1 MASIFSKTLRQCSYK
16 GVPFQAATV
25 TKTIQR
31 RQVLHEYPQRDVPY
45 LEDLGKGATLYK
57 VTAFL
62 VGDNCV
68 AQAKRLEK
76 ALLTV
81 GAGTFVHPWDGSLT
95 VSVYQAS
102 NISYSNSELR
112 YCSLDITFVEAG
124 ELGYPNKLADGLT
137 LARQLAD
144 KLGLSAVSNFVES
157 FKQTT
162 AYQLVQAAINGTL
175 LETLGIISDAEIAQI
190 LDFVDEV
197 TTFAEQAVGLLTDE
211 PRGFAEKLSSVL
223 GLARFASVETR
234 WSGIVNQISQLTT
247 SEELN
252 RRTNQFAQI
261 PAVVSNIE
269 TESLQDSAAVETLT
283 RQLLLANAIGASTL
297 IGTELDTA
305 DTVSAR
311 SAASDSASPASATN
325 AQTDSTT
332 TYGQDSNSVTTS
344 VDELLEV
351 RDHLIASI
359 DNELQNPLISDDL
372 FINLLQARSAVFSIL
387 TSKAEGLSRL
397 LSIETPQIEPSLVLA
412 YDYYDDASR
421 SDEIETRNRVIHGAF
436 CPSELRILSK

>member
-16 GVPFQAATV
+16 GVPFQAAAV

-31 RQVLHEYPQRDVPY
+31 RQVLHEYPQRDIPY

-62 VGDNCV
+62 VGDNCA

-76 ALLTV
+76 ALLSV
-81 GAGTFVHPWDGSLT
+81 GAGTFVHPWDGALT

-124 ELGYPNKLADGLT
+124 ELGYPNKLADGPT

-157 FKQTT
+157 FKQTA
-162 AYQLVQAAINGTL
+162 AYKLVQAAINGTL
-175 LETLGIISDAEIAQI
+175 LETLGIISDTEIAQI
-190 LDFVDEV
+190 LGFVDEV
-197 TTFAEQAVGLLTDE
+197 TTFAEQAIGLLTDE

-283 RQLLLANAIGASTL
+283 RQILLANAIGASTL
-297 IGTELDTA
+297 IGTSLDTR
-305 DTVSAR
+305 DTVNSDQPGSWDTPDGSGEDSER
-311 SAASDSASPASATN
+311 SDPDT
-325 AQTDSTT
+325 
-332 TYGQDSNSVTTS
+332 VTTS

-372 FINLLQARSAVFSIL
+372 FINLLQARSVVFSIL

>member
-16 GVPFQAATV
+16 GVPFQAAAV

-31 RQVLHEYPQRDVPY
+31 RQVLHEYPQRDIPY

-81 GAGTFVHPWDGSLT
+81 GAGTFVHPWDGALT

-124 ELGYPNKLADGLT
+124 ELGYPNKLADGPT

-144 KLGLSAVSNFVES
+144 KLGLSAVSDFVES
-157 FKQTT
+157 FKQTA
-162 AYQLVQAAINGTL
+162 AYKLVQAAINGTL

-190 LDFVDEV
+190 LGFVDEV
-197 TTFAEQAVGLLTDE
+197 TTFAEQAIGLLTDE

-269 TESLQDSAAVETLT
+269 AESLQDSAAVETLT

-297 IGTELDTA
+297 IGTSLDTTA
-305 DTVSAR
+305 IVDIDQSGSGDTSEDSGEDSER
-311 SAASDSASPASATN
+311 SDPDT
-325 AQTDSTT
+325 
-332 TYGQDSNSVTTS
+332 VTTS

-359 DNELQNPLISDDL
+359 DNELQNPFISDGL
-372 FINLLQARSAVFSIL
+372 FINLLQARSVVFSIL

-412 YDYYDDASR
+412 YDYYDDVSR

>member
-16 GVPFQAATV
+16 GVPFQAAAV

-31 RQVLHEYPQRDVPY
+31 RQVLHEYPQRDIPY

-81 GAGTFVHPWDGSLT
+81 GAGTFVHPWDGALT

-124 ELGYPNKLADGLT
+124 ELGYPNKLADGPT

-144 KLGLSAVSNFVES
+144 KLGLSAVSDFVES
-157 FKQTT
+157 FKQTA
-162 AYQLVQAAINGTL
+162 AYKLVQAAINGTL

-190 LDFVDEV
+190 LGFVDEV
-197 TTFAEQAVGLLTDE
+197 TTFAEQAIGLLTDE

-252 RRTNQFAQI
+252 CRTNQFAQI

-269 TESLQDSAAVETLT
+269 AESLQDSAAVETLT

-297 IGTELDTA
+297 IGTSLDTA
-305 DTVSAR
+305 DTVDIDQSGSGDTSEDSGEDSER
-311 SAASDSASPASATN
+311 SDPDT
-325 AQTDSTT
+325 
-332 TYGQDSNSVTTS
+332 VTTS

-359 DNELQNPLISDDL
+359 DNELQNPLISDGL
-372 FINLLQARSAVFSIL
+372 FINLLQARSVVFSIL

-412 YDYYDDASR
+412 YDYYDDVSR

>member
-16 GVPFQAATV
+16 GVPFQAAAV

-31 RQVLHEYPQRDVPY
+31 RQVLHEYPQRDIPY

-81 GAGTFVHPWDGSLT
+81 GAGTFVHPWDGALT

-124 ELGYPNKLADGLT
+124 ELGYPNKLADGPT

-144 KLGLSAVSNFVES
+144 KLGLSAVSDFVES
-157 FKQTT
+157 FKQTA
-162 AYQLVQAAINGTL
+162 AYKLVQAAINGTL

-190 LDFVDEV
+190 LGFVDEV
-197 TTFAEQAVGLLTDE
+197 TTFAEQAIGLLTDE

-269 TESLQDSAAVETLT
+269 AESLQDSAAVETLT

-297 IGTELDTA
+297 IGTSLDTA
-305 DTVSAR
+305 DTVDIDQSG
-311 SAASDSASPASATN
+311 SGDTSEDSGE
-325 AQTDSTT
+325 DSERIDPDT
-332 TYGQDSNSVTTS
+332 VTTS

-359 DNELQNPLISDDL
+359 DNELQNPLISDGL
-372 FINLLQARSAVFSIL
+372 FINLLQARSVVFSIL

>member
-16 GVPFQAATV
+16 GVPFQAAAV

-31 RQVLHEYPQRDVPY
+31 RQVLHEYPQRDIPY

-81 GAGTFVHPWDGSLT
+81 GAGTFVHPWDGALT

-124 ELGYPNKLADGLT
+124 ELGYPNKLADGPT

-144 KLGLSAVSNFVES
+144 KLGLSAVSDFVES
-157 FKQTT
+157 FKQTA
-162 AYQLVQAAINGTL
+162 AYKLVQAAINGTL

-190 LDFVDEV
+190 LGFVDEV
-197 TTFAEQAVGLLTDE
+197 TTFAEQAIGLLTDE

-283 RQLLLANAIGASTL
+283 RQILLANAIGASTL
-297 IGTELDTA
+297 IGTSLDTA
-305 DTVSAR
+305 ATVKSDQSGSWDTPDGSGEDSER
-311 SAASDSASPASATN
+311 SDPDT
-325 AQTDSTT
+325 
-332 TYGQDSNSVTTS
+332 VTTS

-351 RDHLIASI
+351 RDHLIAAI

-372 FINLLQARSAVFSIL
+372 FINLLQARSVVFSIL

>member
-1 MASIFSKTLRQCSYK
+1 MCIRDSYK
-16 GVPFQAATV
+16 GVPFQAAAV

-31 RQVLHEYPQRDVPY
+31 RQVLHEYPQRDIPY

-81 GAGTFVHPWDGSLT
+81 GAGTFVHPWDGALT

-124 ELGYPNKLADGLT
+124 ELGYPNKLADGPT

-144 KLGLSAVSNFVES
+144 KLGLSAVSDFVES
-157 FKQTT
+157 FKQTA
-162 AYQLVQAAINGTL
+162 AYKLVQAAINGTL

-190 LDFVDEV
+190 LGFVDEV
-197 TTFAEQAVGLLTDE
+197 TTFAEQAIGLLTDE

-223 GLARFASVETR
+223 GLARFDSVETR

-261 PAVVSNIE
+261 PAVVSNLE
-269 TESLQDSAAVETLT
+269 AESLQDSAAVETLT
-283 RQLLLANAIGASTL
+283 RKLLLENAIGASTL
-297 IGTELDTA
+297 IGTSLDTA
-305 DTVSAR
+305 DTVDIDQSGSGDTSEDSGEDSER
-311 SAASDSASPASATN
+311 SDPDT
-325 AQTDSTT
+325 
-332 TYGQDSNSVTTS
+332 VTTS

-359 DNELQNPLISDDL
+359 DNELQNPLISDGL
-372 FINLLQARSAVFSIL
+372 FINLLQARSVVFSIL

-436 CPSELRILSK
+436 CPRELRILSK

>member
-16 GVPFQAATV
+16 GVPFQAAAV

-31 RQVLHEYPQRDVPY
+31 RQVLHEYPQRDIPY

-81 GAGTFVHPWDGSLT
+81 GAGTFVHPWDGALT

-124 ELGYPNKLADGLT
+124 ELGYPNKLADGPT

-144 KLGLSAVSNFVES
+144 KLGLSAVSDFVES
-157 FKQTT
+157 FKQTA
-162 AYQLVQAAINGTL
+162 AYKLVQAAINGTL
-175 LETLGIISDAEIAQI
+175 LETIGIISDAEIAQI
-190 LDFVDEV
+190 LGFVDEV
-197 TTFAEQAVGLLTDE
+197 TTFAEQAIGLLTDE

-269 TESLQDSAAVETLT
+269 AESLQDSAAVETLT

-297 IGTELDTA
+297 IGTSLDTA
-305 DTVSAR
+305 DTVDIDQSGSGDTSEDSGEDSER
-311 SAASDSASPASATN
+311 SDPDT
-325 AQTDSTT
+325 
-332 TYGQDSNSVTTS
+332 VTTS

-359 DNELQNPLISDDL
+359 DNELQNPLISDGL
-372 FINLLQARSAVFSIL
+372 FINLLQARSVVFSIL

>member
-16 GVPFQAATV
+16 GVPFQAAAV

-31 RQVLHEYPQRDVPY
+31 RQVLHEYPQRDIPY

-81 GAGTFVHPWDGSLT
+81 GAGTFVHPWDGALT

-124 ELGYPNKLADGLT
+124 ELGYPNKLADGPT

-144 KLGLSAVSNFVES
+144 KLGLSAVSDFVES
-157 FKQTT
+157 FKQTA
-162 AYQLVQAAINGTL
+162 AYKLVQAAINGTL

-190 LDFVDEV
+190 LGFVDEV
-197 TTFAEQAVGLLTDE
+197 TTFAEQAIGLLTDE

-269 TESLQDSAAVETLT
+269 AESLQDSAAVETLT

-297 IGTELDTA
+297 IGTSLDTTA
-305 DTVSAR
+305 IVDIDQSGSGDTSEDSGEDSER
-311 SAASDSASPASATN
+311 SDPDT
-325 AQTDSTT
+325 
-332 TYGQDSNSVTTS
+332 VTTS

-359 DNELQNPLISDDL
+359 DNELQNPLISDGL
-372 FINLLQARSAVFSIL
+372 FINLLQARSVVFSIL

-412 YDYYDDASR
+412 YDYYDDVSR

>member
-16 GVPFQAATV
+16 GVPFQAAAV

-31 RQVLHEYPQRDVPY
+31 RQVLHEYPQRDIPY

-81 GAGTFVHPWDGSLT
+81 GAGTFVHPWDGALT

-124 ELGYPNKLADGLT
+124 ELGYPNKLADGPT

-144 KLGLSAVSNFVES
+144 KLGLSAVSDFVES
-157 FKQTT
+157 FKQTA
-162 AYQLVQAAINGTL
+162 AYKLVQAAINGTL

-190 LDFVDEV
+190 LGFVDEV
-197 TTFAEQAVGLLTDE
+197 TTFAEQAIGLLTDE

-269 TESLQDSAAVETLT
+269 AESLQDSAAVETLT

-297 IGTELDTA
+297 IGTSLDTTA
-305 DTVSAR
+305 IVDIDQSGSGDTSEDSGEDSER
-311 SAASDSASPASATN
+311 SDPDT
-325 AQTDSTT
+325 
-332 TYGQDSNSVTTS
+332 VTTS

-359 DNELQNPLISDDL
+359 DNELQNPLISDGL
-372 FINLLQARSAVFSIL
+372 FINLLQARSVVFSIL

>member
-16 GVPFQAATV
+16 GVPFQAASV

-31 RQVLHEYPQRDVPY
+31 RQVLHEYPQRDIPY

-81 GAGTFVHPWDGSLT
+81 GAGTFVHPWDGALT

-124 ELGYPNKLADGLT
+124 ELGYPNKLADGPT

-144 KLGLSAVSNFVES
+144 KLGLSAVSDFVES
-157 FKQTT
+157 FKQTA
-162 AYQLVQAAINGTL
+162 AYKLVQAAINGTL

-190 LDFVDEV
+190 LGFVDEV
-197 TTFAEQAVGLLTDE
+197 TTFAEQAIGLLTDE

-269 TESLQDSAAVETLT
+269 AESLQDSAAVETLT

-297 IGTELDTA
+297 IGTSLDTA
-305 DTVSAR
+305 DTVDIEQPGSGDTSEDSGEDSER
-311 SAASDSASPASATN
+311 SDPDT
-325 AQTDSTT
+325 
-332 TYGQDSNSVTTS
+332 VTTS

-372 FINLLQARSAVFSIL
+372 FINLLQARSVVFSIL

>member
-16 GVPFQAATV
+16 GVPFQAAAV

-31 RQVLHEYPQRDVPY
+31 RQVLHEYPQRDIPY

-81 GAGTFVHPWDGSLT
+81 GAGTFVHPWDGALT

-124 ELGYPNKLADGLT
+124 ELGYPNKLADGPT

-144 KLGLSAVSNFVES
+144 KLGLSAVSDFVES
-157 FKQTT
+157 FKQTA
-162 AYQLVQAAINGTL
+162 AYKLVQAAINGTL

-190 LDFVDEV
+190 LGFVDEV
-197 TTFAEQAVGLLTDE
+197 TTFAEQAIGLLTDE

-269 TESLQDSAAVETLT
+269 AESLQDSAAVETLT

-297 IGTELDTA
+297 IGTSLDTA
-305 DTVSAR
+305 DTVDIDQSGSGDTSEDSGEDSER
-311 SAASDSASPASATN
+311 SDPDT
-325 AQTDSTT
+325 
-332 TYGQDSNSVTTS
+332 VTTS

-359 DNELQNPLISDDL
+359 DNELQNPFISDGL
-372 FINLLQARSAVFSIL
+372 FINLLQARSVVFSIL

-412 YDYYDDASR
+412 YDYYDDVSR

>member
-16 GVPFQAATV
+16 GVPFQAGAV

-76 ALLTV
+76 ALLSV
-81 GAGTFVHPWDGSLT
+81 GAGTFVHPWDGALT

-124 ELGYPNKLADGLT
+124 ELGYPNKLADGPT

-144 KLGLSAVSNFVES
+144 KLGLSAVSDFVES
-157 FKQTT
+157 FKQTA

-190 LDFVDEV
+190 LGFVDEV
-197 TTFAEQAVGLLTDE
+197 TTFAEQAIGLLTDE

-223 GLARFASVETR
+223 GLARFASFETR

-269 TESLQDSAAVETLT
+269 AESLQDSAAVETLT

-297 IGTELDTA
+297 IGTSLDTA
-305 DTVSAR
+305 DTVDIDQSGSGDTSEDSGEDSER
-311 SAASDSASPASATN
+311 SDSDT
-325 AQTDSTT
+325 
-332 TYGQDSNSVTTS
+332 VTTS
-344 VDELLEV
+344 VDELLKV

-372 FINLLQARSAVFSIL
+372 FINLLQARSVVFSIL

>member
-1 MASIFSKTLRQCSYK
+1 MA
-16 GVPFQAATV
+16 P
-25 TKTIQR
+25 
-31 RQVLHEYPQRDVPY
+31 
-45 LEDLGKGATLYK
+45 GKGATLYK

-81 GAGTFVHPWDGSLT
+81 GAGTFVHPWDGALT

-124 ELGYPNKLADGLT
+124 ELGYPNKLADGPT

-144 KLGLSAVSNFVES
+144 KLGLSAVSDFVES
-157 FKQTT
+157 FKQTA
-162 AYQLVQAAINGTL
+162 AYKLVQAAINGTL

-190 LDFVDEV
+190 LGFVDEV
-197 TTFAEQAVGLLTDE
+197 TTFAEQAIGLLTDE

-269 TESLQDSAAVETLT
+269 AESLQDSAAVETLT

-297 IGTELDTA
+297 IGTSLDTA
-305 DTVSAR
+305 DTVDIDQSGSGDTSEDSGEDSER
-311 SAASDSASPASATN
+311 SDPDT
-325 AQTDSTT
+325 
-332 TYGQDSNSVTTS
+332 VTTS

-359 DNELQNPLISDDL
+359 DNELQNPLISDGL
-372 FINLLQARSAVFSIL
+372 FINLLQARSVVFSIL

>member
-16 GVPFQAATV
+16 GVPFQAAAV

-31 RQVLHEYPQRDVPY
+31 RQVLHEYPQRDIPY

-81 GAGTFVHPWDGSLT
+81 GAGTFVHPWDGALT

-124 ELGYPNKLADGLT
+124 ELGYPNKLADGPT

-144 KLGLSAVSNFVES
+144 KLGLSAVSDFVES
-157 FKQTT
+157 FKQTA
-162 AYQLVQAAINGTL
+162 AYKLVQAAINGTL

-190 LDFVDEV
+190 LGFVDEV
-197 TTFAEQAVGLLTDE
+197 TTFAEQAIGLLTDE

-252 RRTNQFAQI
+252 HRTNQFAQI

-269 TESLQDSAAVETLT
+269 AESLQDSAAVETLT

-297 IGTELDTA
+297 IGTSLDTA
-305 DTVSAR
+305 DTVDIDQSG
-311 SAASDSASPASATN
+311 SGDTSEDSGE
-325 AQTDSTT
+325 DSERIDPDT
-332 TYGQDSNSVTTS
+332 VTTS

-359 DNELQNPLISDDL
+359 DNELQNPLISDGL
-372 FINLLQARSAVFSIL
+372 FINLLQARSVVFSIL

>member
-16 GVPFQAATV
+16 GVPFQAAAV

-31 RQVLHEYPQRDVPY
+31 RQVLHEYPQRDIPY

-81 GAGTFVHPWDGSLT
+81 GAGTFVHPWDGALT

-124 ELGYPNKLADGLT
+124 ELGYPNKLADGPT

-144 KLGLSAVSNFVES
+144 KLGLSAVSDFVES
-157 FKQTT
+157 FKQTA
-162 AYQLVQAAINGTL
+162 AYKLVQAAINGTL

-190 LDFVDEV
+190 LGFVDEV
-197 TTFAEQAVGLLTDE
+197 TTFAEQAIGLLTDE

-269 TESLQDSAAVETLT
+269 AESLQDSAAVETLT

-297 IGTELDTA
+297 IGTSLDTA
-305 DTVSAR
+305 DTVDIDQSGSGDTSEDSGEDSER
-311 SAASDSASPASATN
+311 SDPDT
-325 AQTDSTT
+325 
-332 TYGQDSNSVTTS
+332 VTTS

-359 DNELQNPLISDDL
+359 DNELQNPLISDGL
-372 FINLLQARSAVFSIL
+372 FINLLQARSVVFSIL

>member
-16 GVPFQAATV
+16 GVPFQAAAV

-31 RQVLHEYPQRDVPY
+31 RQVLHEYPQRDIPY

-81 GAGTFVHPWDGSLT
+81 GAGTFVHPWDGALT

-124 ELGYPNKLADGLT
+124 ELGYPNKLADGPT

-144 KLGLSAVSNFVES
+144 KLGLSAVSDFVES
-157 FKQTT
+157 FKQTA
-162 AYQLVQAAINGTL
+162 AYKLVQAAINGTL

-190 LDFVDEV
+190 LGFVDEV
-197 TTFAEQAVGLLTDE
+197 TTFAEQAIGLLTDE

-269 TESLQDSAAVETLT
+269 AESLQDSAAVETLT

-297 IGTELDTA
+297 IGTSLDTA
-305 DTVSAR
+305 AIVDIDQSGSGDTSEDSGEDSER
-311 SAASDSASPASATN
+311 SDPDT
-325 AQTDSTT
+325 
-332 TYGQDSNSVTTS
+332 VTTS

-359 DNELQNPLISDDL
+359 DNELQNPLISDGL
-372 FINLLQARSAVFSIL
+372 FINLLQARSVVFSIL

-412 YDYYDDASR
+412 YDYYDDVSR

>member
-16 GVPFQAATV
+16 GVPFQAAAV

-31 RQVLHEYPQRDVPY
+31 RQVLHEYPQRDIPY

-81 GAGTFVHPWDGSLT
+81 GAGTFVHPWDGALT

-124 ELGYPNKLADGLT
+124 ELGYPNKLADGPT

-144 KLGLSAVSNFVES
+144 KLGLSAVSDFVES
-157 FKQTT
+157 FKQTA
-162 AYQLVQAAINGTL
+162 AYKLVQAAINGTL

-190 LDFVDEV
+190 LGFVDEV
-197 TTFAEQAVGLLTDE
+197 TTFAEQAIGLLTDE

-223 GLARFASVETR
+223 GLARFASIETR

-269 TESLQDSAAVETLT
+269 AESLQDSAAVETLT

-297 IGTELDTA
+297 IGTSLDTA
-305 DTVSAR
+305 DTVDIDQSGSGDTSEDSGEDSER
-311 SAASDSASPASATN
+311 SDPDT
-325 AQTDSTT
+325 
-332 TYGQDSNSVTTS
+332 VTTS

-359 DNELQNPLISDDL
+359 DNELQNPFISDGL
-372 FINLLQARSAVFSIL
+372 FINLLQARSVVFSIL

>member
-16 GVPFQAATV
+16 GVPFQAAAV

-31 RQVLHEYPQRDVPY
+31 RQVLHEYPQRDIPY

-76 ALLTV
+76 ALLSV
-81 GAGTFVHPWDGSLT
+81 GAGTFVHPWDGALT

-124 ELGYPNKLADGLT
+124 ELGYPNKLADGPT

-144 KLGLSAVSNFVES
+144 KLGLSAVSDFVES
-157 FKQTT
+157 FKQTA
-162 AYQLVQAAINGTL
+162 AYKLVQAAINGTL

-190 LDFVDEV
+190 LGFVDEV
-197 TTFAEQAVGLLTDE
+197 TTFAEQAIGLLTDE

-297 IGTELDTA
+297 IGTSLDTA
-305 DTVSAR
+305 DTVDIEQSGSGDTSEDSGEDSER
-311 SAASDSASPASATN
+311 SDPDT
-325 AQTDSTT
+325 
-332 TYGQDSNSVTTS
+332 VTTS

-372 FINLLQARSAVFSIL
+372 FINLLQARSVVFSIL

>member
-16 GVPFQAATV
+16 GVPFQAAAV

-31 RQVLHEYPQRDVPY
+31 RQVLHEYPQRDIPY

-81 GAGTFVHPWDGSLT
+81 GAGTFVHPWDGALT

-124 ELGYPNKLADGLT
+124 ELGYPNKLADGPT

-144 KLGLSAVSNFVES
+144 KLGLSAVSDFVES
-157 FKQTT
+157 FKQTA
-162 AYQLVQAAINGTL
+162 AYKLVQAAINGTL

-190 LDFVDEV
+190 LGFVDEV
-197 TTFAEQAVGLLTDE
+197 TTFAEQAIGLLTDE

-269 TESLQDSAAVETLT
+269 AESLQDSAAVETLT

-297 IGTELDTA
+297 IGTSLDTA
-305 DTVSAR
+305 AIVDIDQSGSGDTSEDSGEDSER
-311 SAASDSASPASATN
+311 SDPDT
-325 AQTDSTT
+325 
-332 TYGQDSNSVTTS
+332 VTTS

-359 DNELQNPLISDDL
+359 DNELQNPLISDGL
-372 FINLLQARSAVFSIL
+372 FINLLQARSVVFSIL

>member
-16 GVPFQAATV
+16 GVPFQAAAV

-31 RQVLHEYPQRDVPY
+31 RQVLHEYPQRDIPY

-76 ALLTV
+76 ALLSV
-81 GAGTFVHPWDGSLT
+81 GAGTFVHPWDGALT

-124 ELGYPNKLADGLT
+124 ELGYPNKLADGPT

-157 FKQTT
+157 FKQTA
-162 AYQLVQAAINGTL
+162 AYKLVQAAINGTL
-175 LETLGIISDAEIAQI
+175 LETLGIISDTEIAQI
-190 LDFVDEV
+190 LGFVDEV
-197 TTFAEQAVGLLTDE
+197 TTFAEQAIGLLTDE

-234 WSGIVNQISQLTT
+234 WSGIVSQISQLTT

-297 IGTELDTA
+297 IGTSLDTA
-305 DTVSAR
+305 DTVDIDQSGSGDTSEDSGEDSER
-311 SAASDSASPASATN
+311 SDSDT
-325 AQTDSTT
+325 
-332 TYGQDSNSVTTS
+332 VTTS
-344 VDELLEV
+344 VDELLKV

-372 FINLLQARSAVFSIL
+372 FINLLQARSVVFSIL
-387 TSKAEGLSRL
+387 TSKADGLSRL

>member
-16 GVPFQAATV
+16 GVPFQAAAV

-81 GAGTFVHPWDGSLT
+81 GAGTFVHPWDGALT

-124 ELGYPNKLADGLT
+124 ELGYPNKLADGPT

-144 KLGLSAVSNFVES
+144 KLGLSAVSDFVES
-157 FKQTT
+157 FKQTA

-190 LDFVDEV
+190 LGFVDEV
-197 TTFAEQAVGLLTDE
+197 TTFAEQAIGLLTDE

-269 TESLQDSAAVETLT
+269 AESLQDSAAVETLT

-297 IGTELDTA
+297 IGTSLDTA
-305 DTVSAR
+305 DTVDIDQSGSGDTSEDSGEDSER
-311 SAASDSASPASATN
+311 SDSDT
-325 AQTDSTT
+325 
-332 TYGQDSNSVTTS
+332 VTTS
-344 VDELLEV
+344 VDELLKV

-372 FINLLQARSAVFSIL
+372 FINLLQARSVVFSIL

>member
-16 GVPFQAATV
+16 GVPFQAAAV

-31 RQVLHEYPQRDVPY
+31 RQVLHEYPQRDIPY

-81 GAGTFVHPWDGSLT
+81 GAGTFVHPWDGALT

-124 ELGYPNKLADGLT
+124 ELGYPNKLADGPT

-144 KLGLSAVSNFVES
+144 KLGLSAVSDFVES
-157 FKQTT
+157 FKQTA
-162 AYQLVQAAINGTL
+162 AYKLVQAAINGTL

-190 LDFVDEV
+190 LGFVDEV
-197 TTFAEQAVGLLTDE
+197 TTFAEQAIGLLTDE

-269 TESLQDSAAVETLT
+269 AESLQDSAAVETLT

-297 IGTELDTA
+297 IGTSLDTA
-305 DTVSAR
+305 DTVDIDQSGSGDTSEDSGEDSER
-311 SAASDSASPASATN
+311 SDSDT
-325 AQTDSTT
+325 
-332 TYGQDSNSVTTS
+332 VTTS
-344 VDELLEV
+344 VDELLKV

-372 FINLLQARSAVFSIL
+372 FINLLQARSVVFSIL

>member
-16 GVPFQAATV
+16 GVPFQAAAV

-31 RQVLHEYPQRDVPY
+31 RQVLHEYPQRDIPY

-76 ALLTV
+76 ALLSV
-81 GAGTFVHPWDGSLT
+81 GAGTFVHPWDGALT

-124 ELGYPNKLADGLT
+124 ELGYPNKLADGPT

-157 FKQTT
+157 FKQTA
-162 AYQLVQAAINGTL
+162 AYKLVQAAINGTL
-175 LETLGIISDAEIAQI
+175 LETLGIISDTEIAQI
-190 LDFVDEV
+190 LGFVDEV
-197 TTFAEQAVGLLTDE
+197 TTFAEQAIGLLTDE

-283 RQLLLANAIGASTL
+283 RQILLANAIGASTL
-297 IGTELDTA
+297 IGTSLDTR
-305 DTVSAR
+305 DTVNSDQSGSWDTPDGSGEDSER
-311 SAASDSASPASATN
+311 SDPDT
-325 AQTDSTT
+325 
-332 TYGQDSNSVTTS
+332 VTTS

-372 FINLLQARSAVFSIL
+372 FINLLQARSVVFSIL

>member
-16 GVPFQAATV
+16 GVPFQAAAV

-31 RQVLHEYPQRDVPY
+31 RQVLHEYPQRDIPY

-81 GAGTFVHPWDGSLT
+81 GAGTFVHPWDGALT

-124 ELGYPNKLADGLT
+124 ELGYPNKLADGPT

-144 KLGLSAVSNFVES
+144 KLGLSAVSDFVES
-157 FKQTT
+157 FKQTA
-162 AYQLVQAAINGTL
+162 AYKLVQAAINGTL

-190 LDFVDEV
+190 LGFVDEV
-197 TTFAEQAVGLLTDE
+197 TTFAEQAIGLLTDE

-269 TESLQDSAAVETLT
+269 AESLQDSAAVETLT

-297 IGTELDTA
+297 IGTSLDTA
-305 DTVSAR
+305 DTVDIDQSGSGDTSEDSGEDSER
-311 SAASDSASPASATN
+311 SDPDT
-325 AQTDSTT
+325 
-332 TYGQDSNSVTTS
+332 VTTS

-359 DNELQNPLISDDL
+359 DNELQNPFISDGL
-372 FINLLQARSAVFSIL
+372 FINLLQARSVVFSIL

>member
-16 GVPFQAATV
+16 GVPFQAAAV

-31 RQVLHEYPQRDVPY
+31 RQVLHEYPQRDIPY

-81 GAGTFVHPWDGSLT
+81 GAGTFVHPWDGALT

-124 ELGYPNKLADGLT
+124 ELGYPNKLADGPT

-144 KLGLSAVSNFVES
+144 KLGLSAVSDFVES
-157 FKQTT
+157 FKQTA
-162 AYQLVQAAINGTL
+162 AYKLVQAAINGTL

-190 LDFVDEV
+190 LGFVDEV
-197 TTFAEQAVGLLTDE
+197 TTFAEQAIGLLTDE

-223 GLARFASVETR
+223 GLARFASIETR

-252 RRTNQFAQI
+252 RCTNQFAQI

-283 RQLLLANAIGASTL
+283 RQILLANAIGASTL
-297 IGTELDTA
+297 IGTSLDTA
-305 DTVSAR
+305 DTVKSDQSGSWDTPDGSGEDSER
-311 SAASDSASPASATN
+311 SDPDT
-325 AQTDSTT
+325 
-332 TYGQDSNSVTTS
+332 VTTS

-351 RDHLIASI
+351 RDHLIAAI

-372 FINLLQARSAVFSIL
+372 FINLLQARSVVFSIL

>member
-16 GVPFQAATV
+16 GVPFQAAAV

-31 RQVLHEYPQRDVPY
+31 RQVLHEYPQRDIPY

-81 GAGTFVHPWDGSLT
+81 GAGTFVHPWDGALT

-124 ELGYPNKLADGLT
+124 ELGYPNKLADGPT

-144 KLGLSAVSNFVES
+144 KLGLSAVSDFVES
-157 FKQTT
+157 FKQTA
-162 AYQLVQAAINGTL
+162 AYKLVQAAINGTL

-190 LDFVDEV
+190 LGFVDEV
-197 TTFAEQAVGLLTDE
+197 TTFAEQAIGLLTDE

-269 TESLQDSAAVETLT
+269 AESLQDSAAVETLT

-297 IGTELDTA
+297 IGTSLDTA
-305 DTVSAR
+305 DTVDIDQSGSGDTSEDSGEDSER
-311 SAASDSASPASATN
+311 SDP
-325 AQTDSTT
+325 DI
-332 TYGQDSNSVTTS
+332 VTTS

-359 DNELQNPLISDDL
+359 DNELQNPLISDGL
-372 FINLLQARSAVFSIL
+372 FINLLQARSVVFSIL

>member
-16 GVPFQAATV
+16 GVPFQAAAV

-31 RQVLHEYPQRDVPY
+31 RQVLHEYPQRDIPY

-81 GAGTFVHPWDGSLT
+81 GAGTFVHPWDGALT

-124 ELGYPNKLADGLT
+124 ELGYPNKLADGPT

-144 KLGLSAVSNFVES
+144 KLGLSAVSDFVES
-157 FKQTT
+157 FKQTA
-162 AYQLVQAAINGTL
+162 AYKLVQAAINGTL

-190 LDFVDEV
+190 LGFVDEV
-197 TTFAEQAVGLLTDE
+197 TTFAEQAIGLLTDE

-269 TESLQDSAAVETLT
+269 AESLQDSAAVETLT

-297 IGTELDTA
+297 IGTSLDTVA
-305 DTVSAR
+305 IVDIDQSGSGDTSE
-311 SAASDSASPASATN
+311 DSGE
-325 AQTDSTT
+325 DSERIDPDT
-332 TYGQDSNSVTTS
+332 VTTS

-359 DNELQNPLISDDL
+359 DNELQNPLISDGL
-372 FINLLQARSAVFSIL
+372 FINLLQARSVVFSIL

>member
-16 GVPFQAATV
+16 GVPFQAAAV

-31 RQVLHEYPQRDVPY
+31 RQVLHEYPQRDIPY

-81 GAGTFVHPWDGSLT
+81 GAGTFVHPWDGALT

-102 NISYSNSELR
+102 NISYSNLELR

-124 ELGYPNKLADGLT
+124 ELGYPNKLADGPT

-144 KLGLSAVSNFVES
+144 KLGLSAVSDFVES
-157 FKQTT
+157 FKQTA
-162 AYQLVQAAINGTL
+162 AYKLVQAAINGTL

-190 LDFVDEV
+190 LGFVDEV
-197 TTFAEQAVGLLTDE
+197 TTFAEQAIGLLTDE

-269 TESLQDSAAVETLT
+269 AESLQDSAAVETLT

-297 IGTELDTA
+297 IGTSLDTTA
-305 DTVSAR
+305 IVDIDQSGSGDTSEDSGEDSER
-311 SAASDSASPASATN
+311 SDPDT
-325 AQTDSTT
+325 
-332 TYGQDSNSVTTS
+332 VTTS

-359 DNELQNPLISDDL
+359 DNELQNPLISDGL
-372 FINLLQARSAVFSIL
+372 FINLLQARSVVFSIL

>member
-16 GVPFQAATV
+16 GVPFQAAAV

-31 RQVLHEYPQRDVPY
+31 RQVLHEYPQRDIPY

-76 ALLTV
+76 ALLSV
-81 GAGTFVHPWDGSLT
+81 GAGTFVHPWDGALT

-124 ELGYPNKLADGLT
+124 ELGYPNKLADGPT

-157 FKQTT
+157 FKQTA
-162 AYQLVQAAINGTL
+162 AYKLVQAAINGTL
-175 LETLGIISDAEIAQI
+175 LETLGIISDTEIAQI
-190 LDFVDEV
+190 LGFVDEV
-197 TTFAEQAVGLLTDE
+197 TTFAEQAIGLLTDE

-283 RQLLLANAIGASTL
+283 RQILLANAIGASTL
-297 IGTELDTA
+297 IGTSLDTR
-305 DTVSAR
+305 DTVNSDQPGSWDTPDGSGEDSER
-311 SAASDSASPASATN
+311 SDPDT
-325 AQTDSTT
+325 
-332 TYGQDSNSVTTS
+332 VTTS

-372 FINLLQARSAVFSIL
+372 FINLLQARSVVFSLL

>member
-16 GVPFQAATV
+16 GVPFQAAAV

-31 RQVLHEYPQRDVPY
+31 RQVLHEYPQRDIPY

-81 GAGTFVHPWDGSLT
+81 GAGTFVHPWDGALT

-124 ELGYPNKLADGLT
+124 ELGYPNKLADGPT
-137 LARQLAD
+137 FARQLAD
-144 KLGLSAVSNFVES
+144 KLGLSAVSDFVES
-157 FKQTT
+157 FKQTA
-162 AYQLVQAAINGTL
+162 AYKLVQAAINGTL

-190 LDFVDEV
+190 LGFVDEV
-197 TTFAEQAVGLLTDE
+197 TTFAEQAIGLLTDE

-269 TESLQDSAAVETLT
+269 AESLQDSAAVETLT

-297 IGTELDTA
+297 IGTSLDTA
-305 DTVSAR
+305 DTVDIDQSGSGDTSEDSGEDSER
-311 SAASDSASPASATN
+311 SDPDT
-325 AQTDSTT
+325 
-332 TYGQDSNSVTTS
+332 VTTS

-359 DNELQNPLISDDL
+359 DNELQNPLISDGL
-372 FINLLQARSAVFSIL
+372 FINLLQARSVVFSIL

>member
-16 GVPFQAATV
+16 GVPFQAAAV

-31 RQVLHEYPQRDVPY
+31 RQVLHEYPQRDIPY

-81 GAGTFVHPWDGSLT
+81 GAGTFVHPWDGALT

-124 ELGYPNKLADGLT
+124 ELGYPNKLADGPT

-144 KLGLSAVSNFVES
+144 KLGLSAVSDFVES
-157 FKQTT
+157 FKQTA
-162 AYQLVQAAINGTL
+162 AYKLVQAAINGTL

-190 LDFVDEV
+190 LGFVDEV
-197 TTFAEQAVGLLTDE
+197 TTFAEQAIGLLTDE

-252 RRTNQFAQI
+252 HRTNQFAQI

-269 TESLQDSAAVETLT
+269 AESLQDSAAVETLT

-297 IGTELDTA
+297 IGTSLDTVA
-305 DTVSAR
+305 IVDIDQSGSGDTSE
-311 SAASDSASPASATN
+311 DSGE
-325 AQTDSTT
+325 DSERIDPDT
-332 TYGQDSNSVTTS
+332 VTTS

-359 DNELQNPLISDDL
+359 DNELQNPLISDGL
-372 FINLLQARSAVFSIL
+372 FINLLQARSVVFSIL

>member
-16 GVPFQAATV
+16 EVPFQAAAV

-31 RQVLHEYPQRDVPY
+31 RQVLHEYPQRDIPY

-81 GAGTFVHPWDGSLT
+81 GAGTFVHPWDGALT

-124 ELGYPNKLADGLT
+124 ELGYPNKLADGPT

-144 KLGLSAVSNFVES
+144 KLGLSAVSDFVES
-157 FKQTT
+157 FKQTA
-162 AYQLVQAAINGTL
+162 AYKLVQAAINGTL

-190 LDFVDEV
+190 LGFVDEV
-197 TTFAEQAVGLLTDE
+197 TTFAEQAIGLLTDE

-223 GLARFASVETR
+223 GLARFASIETR

-283 RQLLLANAIGASTL
+283 RQILLANAIGASTL
-297 IGTELDTA
+297 IGTSLDTR
-305 DTVSAR
+305 DTVNSDQSGSWDTPDGSGEDSER
-311 SAASDSASPASATN
+311 SDPDT
-325 AQTDSTT
+325 
-332 TYGQDSNSVTTS
+332 VTTS

-359 DNELQNPLISDDL
+359 DNELQNPLISDGL
-372 FINLLQARSAVFSIL
+372 FINLLQARSVVFSIL

>member
-16 GVPFQAATV
+16 GVPFQAAAV

-31 RQVLHEYPQRDVPY
+31 RQVLHEYPQRDIPY

-81 GAGTFVHPWDGSLT
+81 GAGTFVHPWDGALT

-124 ELGYPNKLADGLT
+124 ELGYPNKLADGPT

-144 KLGLSAVSNFVES
+144 KLGLSAVSDFVES
-157 FKQTT
+157 FKQTA
-162 AYQLVQAAINGTL
+162 AYKLVQAAINGTL

-190 LDFVDEV
+190 LGFVDEV
-197 TTFAEQAVGLLTDE
+197 TTFAEQAIGLLTDE

-283 RQLLLANAIGASTL
+283 RQILLANAIGASTL
-297 IGTELDTA
+297 IGTSLDTA
-305 DTVSAR
+305 DTVKSDQSGSGDTSEDSGEDSER
-311 SAASDSASPASATN
+311 SDPDT
-325 AQTDSTT
+325 
-332 TYGQDSNSVTTS
+332 VTTS

-372 FINLLQARSAVFSIL
+372 FINLLQARSVVFSIL

>member
-16 GVPFQAATV
+16 GVPFQAAAV

-31 RQVLHEYPQRDVPY
+31 RQVLHEYPQRDIPY

-81 GAGTFVHPWDGSLT
+81 GAGTFVHPWDGALT

-124 ELGYPNKLADGLT
+124 ELGYPNKLADGPT

-144 KLGLSAVSNFVES
+144 KLGLSAVSDFVES
-157 FKQTT
+157 FKQTA
-162 AYQLVQAAINGTL
+162 AYKLVQAAINGTL

-190 LDFVDEV
+190 LGFVDEV
-197 TTFAEQAVGLLTDE
+197 TTFAEQAIGLLTDE

-252 RRTNQFAQI
+252 HRTNQFAQI

-269 TESLQDSAAVETLT
+269 AESLQDSAAVETLT

-297 IGTELDTA
+297 IGTSLDTA
-305 DTVSAR
+305 DTVDIDQSGSGDTSEDSGEDSER
-311 SAASDSASPASATN
+311 SDPDT
-325 AQTDSTT
+325 
-332 TYGQDSNSVTTS
+332 VTTS

-359 DNELQNPLISDDL
+359 DNELQNPLISDGL
-372 FINLLQARSAVFSIL
+372 FINLLQARSVVFSIL

>member
-1 MASIFSKTLRQCSYK
+1 MASIFSKNLRQCSFK
-16 GVPFQAATV
+16 GVPFQAAAV

-81 GAGTFVHPWDGSLT
+81 GAGTFVHPWDGALT

-124 ELGYPNKLADGLT
+124 ELGYPNKLVDGPT

-144 KLGLSAVSNFVES
+144 KLGLSAVSDFVES
-157 FKQTT
+157 FKQTA

-190 LDFVDEV
+190 LGFVDEV

-211 PRGFAEKLSSVL
+211 PRGFAEKFSSVL
-223 GLARFASVETR
+223 GLARFATVETR
-234 WSGIVNQISQLTT
+234 WSGIVNQISQLAA

-261 PAVVSNIE
+261 PAVISNIE
-269 TESLQDSAAVETLT
+269 AESLQDSAAIETLT
-283 RQLLLANAIGASTL
+283 RQILLANAIGASSL
-297 IGTELDTA
+297 IGTSLDTA
-305 DTVSAR
+305 DTVVNAQ
-311 SAASDSASPASATN
+311 SDSEDALSADTE
-325 AQTDSTT
+325 S
-332 TYGQDSNSVTTS
+332 GQVGSDTVTIS

-351 RDHLIASI
+351 RDRLMAAI

-372 FINLLQARSAVFSIL
+372 FINLLQARSVVFSTL
-387 TSKAEGLSRL
+387 TSKAEGLSQL
-397 LSIETPQIEPSLVLA
+397 LTIETPQVEPAVVLA

-421 SDEIETRNRVIHGAF
+421 SSEIETRNRVIHGAF

>member
-16 GVPFQAATV
+16 GVPFQAAAV

-31 RQVLHEYPQRDVPY
+31 RQVLHEYPQRDIPY

-81 GAGTFVHPWDGSLT
+81 GAGTFVHPWDGALT

-124 ELGYPNKLADGLT
+124 ELGYPNKLADGPT

-144 KLGLSAVSNFVES
+144 KLGLSAVSDFVES
-157 FKQTT
+157 FKQTA
-162 AYQLVQAAINGTL
+162 AYKLVQAAINGTL

-190 LDFVDEV
+190 LGFVDEV
-197 TTFAEQAVGLLTDE
+197 TTFAEQAIGLLTDE

-269 TESLQDSAAVETLT
+269 AESLQDSAAVETLT

-297 IGTELDTA
+297 IGTSLDTA
-305 DTVSAR
+305 DTVDIDQSGSGDTSEDSGEDSER
-311 SAASDSASPASATN
+311 SDPDT
-325 AQTDSTT
+325 
-332 TYGQDSNSVTTS
+332 VTTS

-359 DNELQNPLISDDL
+359 DNELQNPLISDGL
-372 FINLLQARSAVFSIL
+372 FINLLQARSVVFSIL

-412 YDYYDDASR
+412 YDYYDDVSR